1 MKTREAYTELS
12 VQLASIQAKLD
23 WLIKQQNKKVDF
35 KIDYKINSTP
45 AIASTCSRCGL
56 YTCDGTKC
64 AYSGH
69 QLAKGDFADSGL
81 AQEWRASGDL
91 NV

>member
-23 WLIKQQNKKVDF
+23 WLIEQQNKKVDF
-35 KIDYKINSTP
+35 KIDYKITKGSTGC
-45 AIASTCSRCGL
+45 IKCGL

-64 AYSGH
+64 VYSGH

-81 AQEWRASGDL
+81 TQEWRPSGDL